1 MNEQLIRAIYAARA
15 RGDLGAVHDLL
26 DDDIVWHEPGEEDY
40 SGDHRGADAVIEL
53 LERLQRT
60 TEGTFELEPTGFLVT
75 ADHVAA
81 AIRWS
86 ARRGDVSV
94 EGYEIAVYRIAG
106 AKIAEAWFHPDGYD
120 PDALSAVF
128 SPGLGSS

>member
-1 MNEQLIRAIYAARA
+1 VNEQLVRAIYAARA
-15 RGDLGAVHDLL
+15 RGDLGAVRDLL

-40 SGDHRGADAVIEL
+40 SGDHRGADAVIAL

-86 ARRGDVSV
+86 ARRGDTSV

-128 SPGLGSS
+128 SPRPGSS